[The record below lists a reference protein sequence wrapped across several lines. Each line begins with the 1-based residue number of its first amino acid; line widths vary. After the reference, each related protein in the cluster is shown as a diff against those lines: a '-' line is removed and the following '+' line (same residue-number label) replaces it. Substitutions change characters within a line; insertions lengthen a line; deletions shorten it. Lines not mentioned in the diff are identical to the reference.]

1 MRSLG
6 LAVFF
11 FVACCSRTT
20 AGASDPSAAVFG
32 EIDSHRGNTTALR
45 DLTTSGWISAPNYRG
60 TSDILWSCIVTLVA
74 CVYTALHLNI
84 PGRSGKWRRL
94 LQKLK
99 WTVTAL
105 LAPEVV
111 LYVASSQFLRAR
123 TLARELRE
131 EHARSEKI
139 DKEVRSFFRFAFA
152 LPYCLPVPCGRSKCP

>member
-1 MRSLG
+1 MLAAFALLG
-6 LAVFF
+6 A
-11 FVACCSRTT
+11 AAT
-20 AGASDPSAAVFG
+20 AAAAPEDPSDVVFNQ
-32 EIDSHRGNTTALR
+32 IDSNQGNLTALR
-45 DLTTSGWISAPNYRG
+45 ALTTSSWVSAPNYRG

-99 WTVTAL
+99 WTATAL

-123 TLARELRE
+123 ALSRDLRE
-131 EHARSEKI
+131 EHAKSEKS
-139 DKEVRSFFRFAFA
+139 DKEV
-152 LPYCLPVPCGRSKCP
+152 